1 MTIGTNKQL
10 EQLFNLPEVGLPEEP
25 APEVAQSIVEQEQD
39 MQSANDMAERIEQA
53 LPQVRGIQHNDGE
66 MDDIAAEAMQTYK
79 DIKDL
84 AMNVEARHAAEL
96 LSVAAGLL
104 QTALDAKTKKTDTKL
119 RTVSL
124 QLQALRTQA
133 KQVQAGGMIETQGAV
148 IGNRNQIMASLQK
161 K

>member
-1 MTIGTNKQL
+1 MIGQNKQL
-10 EQLFNLPEVGLPEEP
+10 EALFDLPPTGLPD
-25 APEVAQSIVEQEQD
+25 APEEVVQALVEQDQ
-39 MQSANDMAERIEQA
+39 AIEAGSDLQQKVETA
-53 LPQVRGIQHNDGE
+53 LPQVTGINFHDGE

-148 IGNRNQIMASLQK
+148 VGNRNQIMASLQK

>member
-1 MTIGTNKQL
+1 MMGQNKQL
-10 EQLFNLPEVGLPEEP
+10 EALFDLPPVGLPD
-25 APEVAQSIVEQEQD
+25 APEEVVQALVEQDE
-39 MQSANDMAERIEQA
+39 AIEAGNDLQQKVETA
-53 LPQVRGIQHNDGE
+53 LPQVTGINFHDGE

-133 KQVQAGGMIETQGAV
+133 KQVQAGGMIETQGAIV
-148 IGNRNQIMASLQK
+148 GNRNQIMASLQK

>member
-1 MTIGTNKQL
+1 MMGQNKQL
-10 EQLFNLPEVGLPEEP
+10 EALFDLPSVSLPEASEEVVQ
-25 APEVAQSIVEQEQD
+25 ALVEQDQ
-39 MQSANDMAERIEQA
+39 AIEAGTDLQQKVETA
-53 LPQVRGIQHNDGE
+53 LPQVTGINFHDGE

-148 IGNRNQIMASLQK
+148 VGNRNQIMASLQK